1 MDSPTELV
9 EYAELHSS
17 SWRQFKKQED
27 NCSENMTSRTINKYR
42 MEQLKSVS
50 SDVRLQIMEW
60 LKEPSRHFTDQVT
73 GDPDEIGVCVSLLA
87 KKLGFSQP
95 TTSRHLQ
102 LLLKADLLKLQRHQS
117 WSFYCR
123 NESEIANFKRWISGL

>member
-1 MDSPTELV
+1 MRGFPSLRTGRCGDGAVDELV
-9 EYAELHSS
+9 RELHEKLFGS
-17 SWRQFKKQED
+17 
-27 NCSENMTSRTINKYR
+27 
-42 MEQLKSVS
+42 
-50 SDVRLQIMEW
+50 
-60 LKEPSRHFTDQVT
+60 
-73 GDPDEIGVCVSLLA
+73 DEIGVCVSLLA